1 MKKITYISIVA
12 LLGIASLVS
21 CSDYLDAENKGA
33 GSDADTYFSTSEG
46 VTAAKATAFNALY
59 DVAINYA
66 LFCAGTDLYVPVR
79 NSTTYTDYDS
89 YAITAEDATVSSF
102 YSNCYVLEQYA
113 NFYIET
119 AGEGTEGEAAG
130 IFLRAYAYY
139 LLTQQFGG
147 VPYLGRYVS
156 DSSREYPKASVDSLY
171 TLMEE
176 QLTEVYNSGLLPS
189 TAYDGNVSN
198 QAVAALLA
206 KFYLAHAW
214 DVDVTV
220 NNATNGTY
228 TVNSTSNFSKAAEWA
243 VKAINGQSLSLSFE
257 DKWHPDNEGNV
268 EQIWAIQYER
278 SGYPG
283 DISEGGHGL
292 QNMFGSYYGDIVSTG
307 LKKSASNGAQSLKAL
322 YLWDEGDERYEATFM
337 NTMLNWDGDDDNWPY
352 TGYYAYYNATEKEQA
367 SIPIAYRYYPWWM
380 TEEEVEADLDENA
393 SRYVTTGYAN
403 TATAYILADPAT
415 TYTFTAAGVRSKT
428 SNVSFTTLC
437 SQVGGGTTVKKFDD
451 PDTQL
456 ENNDAI
462 DYRDIVVLD
471 LSDMYLTAAE
481 AYLLAG
487 NTSSALS
494 YVNQVRSRAG
504 ASTLSSFGA
513 YENTYTISST
523 FSLTSLDVILDER
536 ARELYAQQVRW
547 VDLRRTKQLV
557 RYNIEFSDYV
567 DSASDMTG
575 TDGNIKWL
583 RPIPSDAI
591 SGNNAVSTADQNPGY

>member
-1 MKKITYISIVA
+1 MGLAT
-12 LLGIASLVS
+12 LVS
-21 CSDYLDAENKGA
+21 CSDYLDAENKGS
-33 GSDADTYFSTSEG
+33 GSDADAYFSTEEG
-46 VTAAKATAFNALY
+46 ITAAKATAFNALY
-59 DVAINYA
+59 DVGVNFA
-66 LFCAGTDLYVPVR
+66 LYCAGTDLYVPVR
-79 NSTTYTDYDS
+79 NSTTYSDFNS
-89 YAITAEDATVSSF
+89 YSITAEDGTVSSF

-113 NFYIET
+113 NFYIQT
-119 AGEGTEGEAAG
+119 AGEGSQGEAEG

-171 TLMEE
+171 TIMEE
-176 QLTEVYNSGLLPS
+176 QLTTVYNSGLLPS

-220 NNATNGTY
+220 ANATSGTY

-243 VKAINGQSLSLSFE
+243 IKAINGQALSMSFE
-257 DKWHPDNEGNV
+257 DKWSPDNEQNV

-292 QNMFGSYYGDIVSTG
+292 QNMFGSYYGDITKTG
-307 LKKSASNGAQSLKAL
+307 LKKSASDGAQSTKAL

-337 NTMLNWDGDDDNWPY
+337 NTILNWDGDEDNWGNS
-352 TGYYAYYNATEKEQA
+352 GYYAYYNVSNPDALN
-367 SIPIAYRYYPWWM
+367 IAYRYYPYWM
-380 TEEEVEADLDENA
+380 SETEVEADLAADA
-393 SRYVTTGYAN
+393 SRYVNTGYAN
-403 TATAYILADPAT
+403 TAAIAWILAEPAT
-415 TYTFTAAGVRSKT
+415 RYTFSASGTYTKT

-437 SQVGGGTTVKKFDD
+437 SEVGGGTTVKKFDD

-456 ENNDAI
+456 ENNDDI

-504 ASTLSSFGA
+504 ATTLSSFDS
-513 YENTYTISST
+513 YEEQYTHSSSIT
-523 FSLTSLDVILDER
+523 ALDVILDER

-567 DSASDMTG
+567 TSVSDMTG
-575 TDGNIKWL
+575 SDGNIKWL
-583 RPIPSDAI
+583 RPIPSDAL

>member
-1 MKKITYISIVA
+1 MGLAT
-12 LLGIASLVS
+12 LVS
-21 CSDYLDAENKGA
+21 CSDYLDTENKGA
-33 GSDADTYFSTSEG
+33 GSDADSYFATEEG
-46 VTAAKATAFNALY
+46 VTAAKATAFHALY
-59 DVAINYA
+59 NVGVNFA

-79 NSTTYTDYDS
+79 NSTTYTDFNS
-89 YAITAEDATVSSF
+89 YSITAEDGTVSSF
-102 YSNCYVLEQYA
+102 YSNCYTLEQYA
-113 NFYIET
+113 NFYIQT
-119 AGEGTEGEAAG
+119 AGEGTQGEAEG

-176 QLTEVYNSGLLPS
+176 QLTSVYNSGLLPS

-220 NNATNGTY
+220 ANASAGTY
-228 TVNSTSNFSKAAEWA
+228 TVNSTSNFTKAAEWA
-243 VKAINGQSLSLSFE
+243 VKAINGQSLSMTFE
-257 DKWHPDNEGNV
+257 NKWSPDNEQNV

-283 DISEGGHGL
+283 DIASGGHGL
-292 QNMFGSYYGDIVSTG
+292 QNMFGSYYGDITKTG
-307 LKKSASNGAQSLKAL
+307 LKKSASDGAQSTKAL

-337 NTMLNWDGDDDNWPY
+337 NTILNWDGNEDNWGNS
-352 TGYYAYYNATEKEQA
+352 GYYAYYNVSNPDALN
-367 SIPIAYRYYPWWM
+367 IAYRYYPWWM
-380 TEEEVEADLDENA
+380 DATEVEADLAANA
-393 SRYVTTGYAN
+393 SRYVNTGYAN
-403 TATAYILADPAT
+403 TAAVAWILAEPAT
-415 TYTFTAAGVRSKT
+415 RYSFSVSGSYTKTA
-428 SNVSFTTLC
+428 NVSFTTLC
-437 SQVGGGTTVKKFDD
+437 SEVGGGTTVKKFDD

-456 ENNDAI
+456 ENNDDI

-504 ASTLSSFGA
+504 AATLSSFGS
-513 YENTYTISST
+513 YVENYTHSSSIT
-523 FSLTSLDVILDER
+523 ALDVILDER

-567 DSASDMTG
+567 TSVSDMTG
-575 TDGNIKWL
+575 LDGNIKWL
-583 RPIPSDAI
+583 RPIPSDAL